1 MSSYHKSGDLW
12 CAKISLKESREMLQK
27 WRENNTRCP
36 EKVRDLWYHGLNKC
50 DSIGDERWLI
60 IEQVCV
66 AAMDLYDSK
75 LIKECLSLLNDKFPK
90 SSRIRRL
97 KIMANLEM
105 RERYEDASNT
115 YDDMIQKDES
125 NPILYKRKIA
135 IFIAQKKIPEA
146 IKYLTEYLKQ
156 FMNDTEAWLELCSL
170 YIQDQAYSRAAF
182 CMEELI
188 LTNPHNHL
196 FHQRYAEIQYTIN
209 TPESLEIA
217 RSYYSQALK
226 LNPSNMRALY
236 GLYLTCTVLANQPRS
251 NSQKK
256 KENVRVSTWAMTQ
269 ITKSYQKHNEDD
281 LSTVEAM
288 FTSLQI

>member
-1 MSSYHKSGDLW
+1 MSM
-12 CAKISLKESREMLQK
+12 CSLSIESREMLQK

-36 EKVRDLWYHGLNKC
+36 EKVRDLWYHGLDKC

-75 LIKECLSLLNDKFPK
+75 LIKECLTLLNDKFPK

-105 RERYEDASNT
+105 RERYEDALNT

-135 IFIAQKKIPEA
+135 ILVAQKKIPEA
-146 IKYLTEYLKQ
+146 IKYLTEYLKK
-156 FMNDTEAWLELCSL
+156 FMNDTEAWLELCSI

-236 GLYLTCTVLANQPRS
+236 GLYLTCGVLANQPRS

-256 KENVRVSTWAMTQ
+256 KENSRVSTWCMTK
-269 ITKSYQKHNEDD
+269 ITERYQKQNEDD

-288 FTSLQI
+288 FVGLQM